1 MALSDER
8 ERKSTIKRQEYATEM
23 KYKALGIAW
32 KNLQRSSEEL
42 RNYMN
47 ENPPVTEARL
57 RYTKWMTSYEAFIL
71 ANDQYCNTLNEDALQ
86 DHDNDWFCEKTVY
99 AENRKSEAEK
109 WFLSKEVVQPVARKA
124 KTSKSRSS
132 MGSVAR
138 RQEELKRLEELKKQ
152 SRILKEKQES
162 EKKVKL
168 LEIELEQEKERN
180 ALDKEMARSEARQ
193 EMLEELEAEEIS
205 LSQDLEEEEAS
216 SLSGPSS
223 GDDQSSVKQTARIP
237 SVAVSPKVN
246 KVKQP
251 AAKKP
256 EKRVNDAIVEMRKPK
271 LEIKKFNGN
280 CMDFNKF
287 MRQFKTRIESGCTND
302 DRMAYLE
309 QFTTGEAQQIV
320 IGYSYLEAEVGYPA
334 AMKELKRR
342 YGDPEVIANSYIK
355 KLLSWAPIKAN
366 DPKALDE
373 FSVFLMECKAAT
385 LCVGSLGV
393 LEFSENIRMTMEK
406 LPQYL
411 HDRWRNVVEVHRNQQ
426 RPIRFS
432 DIVDFTQKEAKK
444 LNDPVYGK
452 TPVSRE
458 TTELQK
464 NKRSNTTFSV
474 QSSDTAKPKMS
485 CHYCQEQHWLSRCPG
500 FKAKSVD
507 GRRKF
512 VREKK
517 LCWNC
522 FNKGHFASSCPKP
535 SFCKMC
541 AEKHSSFLHPVSPP
555 KGEHTTTQPAEN
567 QKAAPPETQAHSL
580 PATSTS
586 LAVAGSYQRIGL
598 SVVPVQV
605 KAEGGK
611 SIISTYAFLDNGSNI
626 TFCTEALAQKL
637 GVKGKGVDLNLM
649 TMDGQSVTKSTT
661 ISLEVANLYG
671 SSQVKIPRVY
681 TRQSIP
687 VSTNTIASQAEV
699 DRWPHLQGIYIPS
712 ITAEIE
718 LLIGQDVPEVHQPYE
733 VRAMQNGGPYAT
745 RTLFGWVVNGP
756 LSSWQE
762 NKTCG
767 FVGNL
772 DEQFRKFC
780 SIEFNDL
787 ESDQVTMSQSD
798 IQALTSMEESVT
810 YKDGHYHVAMPW
822 KASPS
827 TLPNNRVLAE
837 RRLKTLQARLERS
850 NDTHSKYTEFM
861 ETLVD
866 KGYSRKVSEV
876 IDGSIPKWY
885 LPHHPVLHPQKPGKL
900 RVVFDCSAKFHGV
913 CLNDKLNQGPDLTNS
928 LVGVLMRF
936 RSSPVAFCA
945 DIEKMFY
952 QVKVKEQ
959 DSDFLRYLWWEMGDL
974 KKAPQEYQM
983 LVHLFG
989 GRSSPSCA
997 NFALKKTIK
1006 DHGKDYDPIITQIA
1020 DRHFY
1025 VDDLLYA
1032 TDDEQC
1038 AIDIAI
1044 QVKQLLARGG
1054 FNLTKWVSNSRK
1066 LVSTLRDKGD
1076 SNSVSLCGG
1085 NQQRALG
1092 VRWFVS
1098 EDSLGYTISPTTKPA
1113 TRRGILSVVSSVF
1126 DPLGLVSPFIL
1137 KAKLLM
1143 QELCRLGYDWD
1154 STISIEYETRW
1165 QQWLF
1170 DLKKLET
1177 IRIRRCYKSAEFGT
1191 VVRRELHSFGDASS
1205 TSYGAASY
1213 LYQKDE
1219 SGNVNR
1225 TLVAAKSRLAPLKAQ
1240 TIPRLEL
1247 QAALLA
1253 ARLDT
1258 MIREELKEIKIDQSV
1273 CWTDSTCVLRYLS
1286 NDETRFKTYVGNRVS
1301 AILSR
1306 TNKDQ
1311 WRFLNSAENPA
1322 DLASRGMTAE
1332 EMMTSEMWYCGPK
1345 FLTQNDSKWPEMPD
1359 DLALR
1364 MNDPEVKGVTALV
1377 VAEINTTLDEITS
1390 QFSSWKTLSR
1400 VTGWVLRFTNNLK
1413 NVKHKKTTVQKR
1425 TSNQVVEPLSVDEL
1439 KEAELVLIRR
1449 AQKRSYPEE
1458 FRSLETGKT
1467 IKSTSPLIRLDP
1479 KLENGVLKVGG
1490 RLSMADVSGDL
1501 KHQIILPRSSDLTIL
1516 ILRHYHNCTG
1526 HSGVNHVLSELRQ
1539 IYWPVGGRTMIKGIS
1554 RKCVQCRRRNA
1565 PTAHQK
1571 MADLPAERVTPAHPP
1586 FTFVGIDCFGPFKVK
1601 NARSVL
1607 KRYGV
1612 IFTCLSIRAVHL
1624 EVASSLDTNSF
1635 LNAYRRFVA
1644 RRGVPKHIR
1653 SDNGGN
1659 FIMGQKE
1666 LRSAINDW
1674 NQGQIHQYLSQNHVE
1689 WKFNPP
1695 AASHQG
1701 GVWERCIRTVRK
1713 VLSSLME
1720 EQTINDETLQM
1731 LFCEVE
1737 TIVNGR
1743 PITKVSDDPK
1753 DNEALTPNHL
1763 LLLRAGPSLPP
1774 GRFVADDCYVRR
1786 RWRQTQYLA
1795 DVFWR
1800 RWLREYLPA
1809 LQERQKWCKKQQ
1821 NVAIGDIVLV
1831 HDPSVPRCS
1840 WPLAQ
1845 VIEVLQNDSDGMVRS
1860 VRLKTSVGTLVRPI
1874 TKIILLEVNGND

>member
-8 ERKSTIKRQEYATEM
+8 ERKSTIKGQEYATEM

-109 WFLSKEVVQPVARKA
+109 WFLSKEVVQPVAGKA

-342 YGDPEVIANSYIK
+342 YGDPEVIANSYVK

-373 FSVFLMECKAAT
+373 FSVFFMECKAAT

-762 NKTCG
+762 NKICG

-837 RRLKTLQARLERS
+837 RRLK
-850 NDTHSKYTEFM
+850 K
-861 ETLVD
+861 
-866 KGYSRKVSEV
+866 
-876 IDGSIPKWY
+876 
-885 LPHHPVLHPQKPGKL
+885 
-900 RVVFDCSAKFHGV
+900 
-913 CLNDKLNQGPDLTNS
+913 
-928 LVGVLMRF
+928 
-936 RSSPVAFCA
+936 
-945 DIEKMFY
+945 
-952 QVKVKEQ
+952 
-959 DSDFLRYLWWEMGDL
+959 
-974 KKAPQEYQM
+974 
-983 LVHLFG
+983 
-989 GRSSPSCA
+989 
-997 NFALKKTIK
+997 
-1006 DHGKDYDPIITQIA
+1006 
-1020 DRHFY
+1020 
-1025 VDDLLYA
+1025 
-1032 TDDEQC
+1032 
-1038 AIDIAI
+1038 
-1044 QVKQLLARGG
+1044 
-1054 FNLTKWVSNSRK
+1054 
-1066 LVSTLRDKGD
+1066 
-1076 SNSVSLCGG
+1076 
-1085 NQQRALG
+1085 
-1092 VRWFVS
+1092 
-1098 EDSLGYTISPTTKPA
+1098 
-1113 TRRGILSVVSSVF
+1113 
-1126 DPLGLVSPFIL
+1126 
-1137 KAKLLM
+1137 
-1143 QELCRLGYDWD
+1143 
-1154 STISIEYETRW
+1154 
-1165 QQWLF
+1165 
-1170 DLKKLET
+1170 
-1177 IRIRRCYKSAEFGT
+1177 
-1191 VVRRELHSFGDASS
+1191 
-1205 TSYGAASY
+1205 
-1213 LYQKDE
+1213 
-1219 SGNVNR
+1219 
-1225 TLVAAKSRLAPLKAQ
+1225 
-1240 TIPRLEL
+1240 L

-1286 NDETRFKTYVGNRVS
+1286 NDETRFKTYVGNR
-1301 AILSR
+1301 ILSR

-1311 WRFLNSAENPA
+1311 WRFVNSAENPA
-1322 DLASRGMTAE
+1322 NLASRGMTAE

-1720 EQTINDETLQM
+1720 EQTINDETLQT

-1821 NVAIGDIVLV
+1821 NVANGDIVLV

-1840 WPLAQ
+1840 WPLAR

-1874 TKIILLEVNGND
+1874 TKIILLEVNRND